1 MNLTLDCVAG
11 SYQITACEAGRYQI
25 QGQLYAPS
33 LLILPDELIT
43 DWPIANIHELSCEDL
58 SPIVTHQPDLVLLG
72 SGSTQRF
79 PDLAVLQPLLDA
91 QIGFQVMHNRAA
103 CQTFNI
109 VLAEGRK
116 VVLMLLG
123 DTTEESR
130 WKTGT

>member
-1 MNLTLDCVAG
+1 MNLTLDRLAG

-25 QGQLYAPS
+25 QGQLYPPS
-33 LLILPDELIT
+33 LLILPDQMIT
-43 DWPIANIHELSCEDL
+43 DWPVANILKLRPEDL
-58 SPIVTHQPDLVLLG
+58 SPVVAHQPDLVLLG
-72 SGSTQRF
+72 SGRTQLF
-79 PDLAVLQPLLDA
+79 PELAVLQPLLDA

-123 DTTEESR
+123 DNESATTLRAE
-130 WKTGT
+130 